1 MVVVMVVMTV
11 LVLRRSARQ
20 LRRRLGH
27 AANCQLHLYTAGLSL
42 RDRLDRERDPRQLQG
57 GKRLQNASC
66 AGASANSAPSSI
78 SPAAPIAQS
87 K

>member
-1 MVVVMVVMTV
+1 MTV

-42 RDRLDRERDPRQLQG
+42 RDRLDRERDPRQPPGRQTL
-57 GKRLQNASC
+57 GKNASC